1 MKKEEIKKR
10 PKKKLGSYP
19 SLSVVFSIAMALFVF
34 GLFGLLLIH
43 TNKLTNIIKESV
55 EIQVYL
61 NKDITETQKTRVQ
74 KTITNEPYVVLS
86 DDRPQ
91 AIFISKEE
99 AAVEF
104 KEATGEDF
112 SEFLGDNPLRDL
124 LRVNIKSEYQAADSM
139 KVIVH
144 TIEAMRGVYEVA
156 YVSSLVDSI
165 NDNLAKISIILAGF
179 ALILILIVIL
189 LINNTIK
196 LALFSQRFLIR
207 SMQLVGATRNFI
219 RLPFIKRASL
229 YGLIAGTVAV
239 LGLAGLLNIAYRR
252 VEELETLTD
261 RNQLIILFSIVILL
275 GILLAII
282 STYRAINKYL
292 RMSLDDLY

>member
-1 MKKEEIKKR
+1 VKKEEIKKR

-19 SLSVVFSIAMALFVF
+19 SLSVVFSIAMALFVL

-61 NKDITETQKTRVQ
+61 KKDITETQKSRVQ
-74 KTITNEPYVVLS
+74 KTITNEPYVVLI
-86 DDRPQ
+86 DNAPQ
-91 AIFISKEE
+91 ALFISKEE

-124 LRVNIKSEYQAADSM
+124 LRVNIKPEYQVADSM
-139 KVIVH
+139 EVIVLS
-144 TIEAMRGVYEVA
+144 IQAMRGVYEVA
-156 YVSSLVDSI
+156 YVSSMVDSI
-165 NDNLAKISIILAGF
+165 NENLAKISVILAGF
-179 ALILILIVIL
+179 ALILVLIVVL

-229 YGLIAGTVAV
+229 YGLIAGIVAV

-261 RNQLIILFSIVILL
+261 KNQLIILFSIVISL

-292 RMSLDDLY
+292 RMSLNDLY